1 MRKLLFILLVAISTQ
16 AYSQVY
22 TLRVIHVNGN
32 VIDSLYAKDGG
43 EDTLWR
49 HDGNV
54 YNMAYVA
61 KQWAYF
67 PFFQPI
73 DPPTTLAGYG
83 ITDALTTSQVT
94 AAYQPIGNYASGAT
108 NTGDNATNT
117 QYSGLA
123 ASKQATLVSG
133 TNIKTVNGNT
143 LLGSGDLVVSGGAG
157 LGYTLSVQALT
168 SSPADGATIYFGQLP
183 KAPTTSANI
192 SKIYIRKAGTIKM
205 VQLYCYSGTAGT
217 AEAWV
222 ANIRLNNTT
231 DTQIASVAAAASER
245 IFTNSSLNIPVVAG
259 DYIEIKLVNP
269 TWATNPLTTIFG
281 GYIYIE

>member
-83 ITDALTTSQVT
+83 ILDALTTQQIAV
-94 AAYQPIGNYASGAT
+94 AYQPIGNYASGVS

-123 ASKQATLVSG
+123 ASKQNTLVSG
-133 TNIKTVNGNT
+133 TNVKTINGNS